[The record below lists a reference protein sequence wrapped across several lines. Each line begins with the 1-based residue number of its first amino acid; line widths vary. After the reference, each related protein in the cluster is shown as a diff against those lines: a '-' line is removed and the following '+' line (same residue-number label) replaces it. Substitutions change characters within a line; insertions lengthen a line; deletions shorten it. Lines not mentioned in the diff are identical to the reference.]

1 MSDCNKQIR
10 SFVLG
15 IIVWGIVTILLKM
28 NKKSEAFTIGSSFD
42 DHAPRDWNWRDENW
56 WRTNDQ
62 ELGSGGS
69 DIPTWGSGGAYPKQ
83 IDNEGELI
91 KADAL
96 LRKIGSSTDEAL
108 NEIERALK
116 TYESE
121 RSLAAQD
128 IGSRIEE
135 DRAYAQE
142 MITALDRA
150 LHDAGISIRQR
161 RLRLKE
167 LYQAIKQMALSGS
180 IEWDE
185 IRRMLH
191 DGVGHP
197 DNHSTPVPPSSDSTV
212 GGTVGEPEVEPADG
226 TGGGP
231 PGGTGDG
238 PPGGTVA
245 GTGDGPPGETG
256 DAATA
261 ESFRQKRRE
270 SFRQKRKVSKRVPL
284 PSIALTS
291 LGN

>member
-28 NKKSEAFTIGSSFD
+28 NKKSEAFTIGSPFD
-42 DHAPRDWNWRDENW
+42 DHAPRKWDWKDENW
-56 WRTNDQ
+56 WKRNDV
-62 ELGSGGS
+62 ELGAGSS
-69 DIPTWGSGGAYPKQ
+69 DIPNWGSGGAYPTQ
-83 IDNEGELI
+83 IDNATELS
-91 KADAL
+91 DAKQL
-96 LRKIGSSTDEAL
+96 LNKIGSSTDEAL
-108 NEIERALK
+108 NEIQRALQ

-150 LHDAGISIRQR
+150 LQDAGISIRQR
-161 RLRLKE
+161 REKLNE
-167 LYQAIKQMALSGS
+167 LYEEIKEMASSGS
-180 IEWDE
+180 IEWDK

-197 DNHSTPVPPSSDSTV
+197 EDHSTPQAPD
-212 GGTVGEPEVEPADG
+212 
-226 TGGGP
+226 
-231 PGGTGDG
+231 
-238 PPGGTVA
+238 
-245 GTGDGPPGETG
+245 ETT
-256 DAATA
+256 D
-261 ESFRQKRRE
+261 ESANQTFRQKRRE

>member
-28 NKKSEAFTIGSSFD
+28 NNKSEAFTIGSKFD
-42 DHAPRDWNWRDENW
+42 DHDNKRKWDWQNDNW
-56 WRTNDQ
+56 WKTN
-62 ELGSGGS
+62 EHNGSNLGSGSG
-69 DIPTWGSGGAYPKQ
+69 DIPGWGSGGYNADR
-83 IDNEGELI
+83 IDNQGELLSA
-91 KADAL
+91 KEL
-96 LRKIGSSTDEAL
+96 LSKIGSSTDEAL
-108 NEIERALK
+108 NEIQRALQ

-142 MITALDRA
+142 MITALDSA

-161 RLRLKE
+161 RQRLQE
-167 LYQAIKQMALSGS
+167 LYDAIKQMAQSGS
-180 IEWDE
+180 IQWDE

-197 DNHSTPVPPSSDSTV
+197 ANHTTPDRSQSTP
-212 GGTVGEPEVEPADG
+212 DG
-226 TGGGP
+226 TGGE
-231 PGGTGDG
+231 PGGEEG
-238 PPGGTVA
+238 
-245 GTGDGPPGETG
+245 
-256 DAATA
+256 
-261 ESFRQKRRE
+261 FRQKRRE